1 VPRPVGPRLH
11 ISPALRAWLDN
22 RPFWAGLC
30 LIGAGIQIGFWPALG
45 ESQRSGVSEI
55 MFLVLL
61 VSDGLAVWSVPLYRR
76 LLGVQAAALGILA
89 VTTENL
95 GGLLIGTC
103 AAILGGAMAFRWQ
116 PAASGR
122 PPRPVER
129 VLKAVP
135 PVREA
140 EPDKATDA
148 PDPVPAAELEREV
161 ERTAELEV
169 EPTAELEPAP
179 ERERPSGPKDRMP
192 ETESAPERKP
202 APKLALVAAAGVP
215 AERGPGR
222 HEAPRPRPAASA
234 AEDELLATAER
245 DEQSFIPGF

>member
-1 VPRPVGPRLH
+1 VAAVPREVGPRLH
-11 ISPALRAWLDN
+11 VSPALRAWMDN

-30 LIGAGIQIGFWPALG
+30 LIGAGVQIGFWPALG
-45 ESQRSGVSEI
+45 GSPRSGVSEI

-116 PAASGR
+116 PAASGIAQ
-122 PPRPVER
+122 RPVER

-140 EPDKATDA
+140 EPAEATES
-148 PDPVPAAELEREV
+148 PEAESESEV
-161 ERTAELEV
+161 ARTAELE
-169 EPTAELEPAP
+169 PT
-179 ERERPSGPKDRMP
+179 
-192 ETESAPERKP
+192 
-202 APKLALVAAAGVP
+202 PKLELVAVASS
-215 AERGPGR
+215 AETSTGR
-222 HEAPRPRPAASA
+222 HEVPRPHPAASA
-234 AEDELLATAER
+234 AEDREVARALS

>member
-1 VPRPVGPRLH
+1 M
-11 ISPALRAWLDN
+11 DN

-45 ESQRSGVSEI
+45 GSQRSGVSEI

-95 GGLLIGTC
+95 GGLLMGTC

-116 PAASGR
+116 SEASG
-122 PPRPVER
+122 PAPRPVER

-135 PVREA
+135 PMREA
-140 EPDKATDA
+140 EPAEATEE
-148 PDPVPAAELEREV
+148 PEREV
-161 ERTAELEV
+161 ERTAELE
-169 EPTAELEPAP
+169 PT
-179 ERERPSGPKDRMP
+179 
-192 ETESAPERKP
+192 
-202 APKLALVAAAGVP
+202 PKLELVAVASTPP
-215 AERGPGR
+215 AETGTGR
-222 HEAPRPRPAASA
+222 HEAPRPHPATSA
-234 AEDELLATAER
+234 AEDQQVARALS